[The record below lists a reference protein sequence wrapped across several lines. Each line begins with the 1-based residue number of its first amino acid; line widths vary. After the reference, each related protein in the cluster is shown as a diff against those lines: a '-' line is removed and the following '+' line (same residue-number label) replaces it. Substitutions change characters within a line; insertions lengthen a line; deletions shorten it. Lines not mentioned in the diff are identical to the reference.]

1 MDSIF
6 DIIGDA
12 WGIHN
17 ERNRKKV
24 QFDADTAY
32 FSQFYD
38 GRDSQGSNHLF
49 PLFIRS
55 RVKRDLDTHQKMIV
69 WRFVIN
75 LNNPIDVEIVQDS
88 IF

>member
-17 ERNRKKV
+17 ERRKP
-24 QFDADTAY
+24 QFSSFDP
-32 FSQFYD
+32 SQAGD
-38 GRDSQGSNHLF
+38 HR
-49 PLFIRS
+49 LFIKS
-55 RVKRDLDTHQKMIV
+55 RIKRDLDTHQKMIV